1 MSVKLK
7 DLKYV
12 RKSWILE
19 VYLSHRNF
27 GTMYSVILKMAKRA
41 KLTYHIQNG
50 FFFPKKCS

>member
-27 GTMYSVILKMAKRA
+27 GTIQFLKMAKRA

-50 FFFPKKCS
+50 FFSPKKCS